1 MLRTMAIAG
10 LLVSMNIHAAQIIPA
25 PGVKILFTNGVAV
38 EEPLKPTSLD
48 NGTAQLVVRYADEL
62 GRGSNKKVFDSPPFV
77 ITIEKLNEDIKLYPP
92 NVFSYEQA
100 NREFQSSPKWRI
112 ESNDGNEVAY
122 VQEKLQ
128 GHDGFMPYYDIDS
141 LIVKHNKERGI
152 VFGSIST
159 NAEAVATKTQVD
171 LGGVT
176 SSSQEASALQQLQRW
191 YTQASTEERKAFRK
205 WMVDQE

>member
-1 MLRTMAIAG
+1 MLRIMAIAG
-10 LLVSMNIHAAQIIPA
+10 LLVSMNIHAAQITPA
-25 PGVKILFTNGVAV
+25 AGVKILFTNGVAV

-48 NGTAQLVVRYADEL
+48 SDTVQLVVRYADEL

-92 NVFSYEQA
+92 SVFSYEQA

-112 ESNDGNEVAY
+112 ESKDGNEVAY

-141 LIVKHNKERGI
+141 LIAKHNKERGI
-152 VFGSIST
+152 VFDSVLAT
-159 NAEAVATKTQVD
+159 VEATPAKSPVA
-171 LGGVT
+171 LGEVA
-176 SSSQEASALQQLQRW
+176 SSAQEASSLQQLQHW
-191 YTQASTEERKAFRK
+191 YTQATTEERKAFRK